1 MIELRSPLIEVDVDD
16 DAGAQVVRIALPG
29 GDNALAWYDWDVPV
43 PARSG
48 QSYGD
53 SELDWLSGYRGGWQE
68 TFPNAGLAATLD
80 GVPVGFHGEC
90 STVPWSVVDRDQTS
104 CELSAAS
111 RLPLTIT
118 RRMRVASDRPA
129 LYVESTAHNHG
140 AVPTSFVWGHH
151 PAFPAVPGAA
161 IDYPAG
167 AMARPDPGR
176 PAGLTSDSFA
186 WPLGRTVDHDE
197 VDVSIVPDGPVHRLL
212 YVDGLVEGW
221 AALRQ
226 PPAGVSVAMA
236 WDTAAYPYS
245 WLWLMREDPAF
256 PWFGRA
262 SILSIECQT
271 AWPYDG
277 LVAARERGMVH
288 HLQPGE
294 SAHSWMTF
302 VLLAEASS
310 AVTGVDRSGE
320 VRWASDHG

>member
-1 MIELRSPLIEVDVDD
+1 MIELRSPSVEVDVDD
-16 DAGAQVVRIALPG
+16 EAGAQIVRLAMPG
-29 GDNALAWYDWDVPV
+29 GDNAIAWYDWPVPV
-43 PARSG
+43 PAHES

-53 SELDWLSGYRGGWQE
+53 SELDWLSRYRGGWQE
-68 TFPNAGLAATLD
+68 TFPNAGRAATVD

-90 STVPWSVVDRDQTS
+90 STAPWSVIDRDQVS

-118 RRMRVASDRPA
+118 RHMRVASDRAA

-151 PAFPAVPGAA
+151 PAFPALPGAI

-167 AMARPDPGR
+167 SMARPDSGR
-176 PAGLTSDSFA
+176 PAGLTSESFA
-186 WPLGRTVDHDE
+186 WPLARTVDGDQL
-197 VDVSIVPDGPVHRLL
+197 DVSVVPDGPVHRLL
-212 YVDGLVEGW
+212 YVHDLAGGW

-226 PPAGVSVAMA
+226 PSSGVSVAMA
-236 WDTAAYPYS
+236 WDTTAYPYS

-262 SILSIECQT
+262 SMLSIECQT

-277 LVAARERGMVH
+277 LAAARERGMVH

-294 SAHSWMTF
+294 SAHSWMTI
-302 VLLAEASS
+302 VLLDEPPSPVA
-310 AVTGVDRSGE
+310 GVERSGE
-320 VRWASDHG
+320 VHWASDHG